1 MCDYD
6 RLKVV
11 VAGDSGV
18 GKTAF
23 VHLLC
28 YGEALLNPSWTVGC
42 SVELTIFPRPRGD
55 LGGAQVKAE
64 ERFFVEFWDI
74 GGSARHAN
82 TRSVFYDGLH
92 GIILVHDL
100 TNKKSETNLK
110 KWLAELTSRSSQLR
124 VVCHSADSDRGV
136 GSAARPFSS
145 PPVLVVGT
153 KLDQVRGPLSSH
165 NRTPSSSRVPW
176 RGLRTLTASGMQSE
190 SFAAEHG
197 FPEILLNCNASSSL
211 AEQSYNECAISSF
224 LHQVVR
230 FKKFHGCGDVR
241 ESDDP
246 SFPVSL
252 IPTASTSPLC
262 SRFGGAVTYRMS
274 NTFALNPF
282 SVFSFG
288 SHSVGI
294 VSGIINVLIFISLA
308 RDKPCVASILCA
320 IGCYISIYPGY
331 LMLAVLSQCRTKKS
345 LLQSIAMFVFFLT
358 GLLLTTYF
366 VEHNW
371 DFLKHSYLSN
381 IYALDTTPNLGIFW
395 YMYVEMFSHF
405 NVFFVWTMQLIIFCT
420 CFALF
425 LRFYDDP
432 LFLALLLTM
441 TTGVLKPYNSM
452 SEFGCSLAIAMQ
464 WRHLFKYF
472 RNVLVLGV
480 MVTVALILAPL
491 FFFTW
496 LHTSTSNANFY
507 FSASLMVGVVRV
519 QLISQL
525 ASAYLRGQFH
535 KKFGSNPRLSTG
547 AKVVPCI
554 RS

>member
-1 MCDYD
+1 MEYKNSFPFFVVGILLRVGCLAFLPSVIIQSISHAANEDWN
-6 RLKVV
+6 RLKE
-11 VAGDSGV
+11 
-18 GKTAF
+18 
-23 VHLLC
+23 
-28 YGEALLNPSWTVGC
+28 EATLFLNPS
-42 SVELTIFPRPRGD
+42 
-55 LGGAQVKAE
+55 
-64 ERFFVEFWDI
+64 
-74 GGSARHAN
+74 
-82 TRSVFYDGLH
+82 
-92 GIILVHDL
+92 
-100 TNKKSETNLK
+100 
-110 KWLAELTSRSSQLR
+110 
-124 VVCHSADSDRGV
+124 VVNA
-136 GSAARPFSS
+136 SAAITQ
-145 PPVLVVGT
+145 PPLFLMMWKIFGFAFYESTVLPLLEFAGLAVFLL
-153 KLDQVRGPLSSH
+153 LDFAMAKYRS
-165 NRTPSSSRVPW
+165 
-176 RGLRTLTASGMQSE
+176 MQNSC
-190 SFAAEHG
+190 SL
-197 FPEILLNCNASSSL
+197 FP
-211 AEQSYNECAISSF
+211 
-224 LHQVVR
+224 
-230 FKKFHGCGDVR
+230 
-241 ESDDP
+241 
-246 SFPVSL
+246 
-252 IPTASTSPLC
+252 
-262 SRFGGAVTYRMS
+262 MS
-274 NTFALNPF
+274 ALVFALNPF